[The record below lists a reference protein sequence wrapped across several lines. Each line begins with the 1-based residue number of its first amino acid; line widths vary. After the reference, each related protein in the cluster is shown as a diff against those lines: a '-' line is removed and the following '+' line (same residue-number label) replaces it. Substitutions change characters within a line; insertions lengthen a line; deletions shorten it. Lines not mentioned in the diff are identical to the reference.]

1 MCTKLNTPRGCGLI
15 ETATILLIVACIC
28 VGVTSSV
35 VATWALR
42 SRLYSLEDR
51 VNVVEGVTQREV
63 KIRAATA
70 RLTRPSKDEEL
81 IEAALRASAP
91 AKSLNWWETAQG
103 KKGAHSG

>member
-1 MCTKLNTPRGCGLI
+1 MI

-42 SRLYSLEDR
+42 SRLYSVEDR
-51 VNVVEGVTQREV
+51 LNVMEGVTQREV
-63 KIRAATA
+63 KIRAATS
-70 RLTRPSKDEEL
+70 RMVRPNKDEEL
-81 IEAALRASAP
+81 IEAALKAGP
-91 AKSLNWWETAQG
+91 AAKQPNWWEMTTG